1 MVNQTNRMPPKKQK
15 KLGAPF
21 AFKGAAPLDRG
32 LLATILIIVVFGL
45 VMLFSVSYASGYYQ
59 YNDSFYYIYNQGK
72 LAFGGIIVMF
82 LASYVNLDWVRIFTW
97 PLYAIT
103 IFLLIIVFFFT
114 SSNDGL
120 EEFHRWIYIG
130 GSSFQPSEIAKFS
143 ISLTCAWLATRY
155 EKKIRSNRFKEYT
168 IYGIGIF
175 MIALAPMAVL
185 IYKEPHLSATVIMIC
200 ITLIVMFMAGTN
212 WRWCT
217 LGIVCMGAGIATI
230 GLFLDKIIP
239 LLPEHAQPRL
249 ELWENPFLDPLGKG
263 MQTVQGLYAIGS
275 GGLKGLGIGN
285 SRQKHLWVPE
295 PYNDFIFSIIC
306 EELGFIGALI
316 ILFLFALLIFFGFR
330 TAVKCPDR
338 FNSLVAAG
346 ITGQVAVQVFF
357 NIGVVTGLLPNTGIS
372 LPFFSYGGTS
382 LLMLLGEMGILLAI
396 SRKCNEKTEEQ
407 AVPAKPNES
416 KEQVVMYPTKE

>member
-1 MVNQTNRMPPKKQK
+1 MV
-15 KLGAPF
+15 
-21 AFKGAAPLDRG
+21 
-32 LLATILIIVVFGL
+32 I
-45 VMLFSVSYASGYYQ
+45 
-59 YNDSFYYIYNQGK
+59 
-72 LAFGGIIVMF
+72 
-82 LASYVNLDWVRIFTW
+82 ASYVNTEWLKIFTW
-97 PLYAIT
+97 PLYLLT
-103 IFLLIIVFFFT
+103 IFLLIIVYAFT
-114 SSNDGL
+114 SPNEGL

-130 GSSFQPSEIAKFS
+130 GSSFQPSEVAKFS
-143 ISLTCAWLATRY
+143 ISLACASLATRY

-168 IYGIGIF
+168 VYGIFIF
-175 MIALAPMAVL
+175 FLALAPMAVL
-185 IYKEPHLSATVIMIC
+185 IYFEPHLSATIIMIC
-200 ITLIVMFMAGTN
+200 ITLIIMFMAGTN
-212 WRWCT
+212 WKWCT
-217 LGIVCMGAGIATI
+217 FGIVSMAIGIASI

-239 LLPEHAQPRL
+239 LLPPHAQPRL
-249 ELWENPFLDPLGKG
+249 LLWEDPFSDPLGDG

-275 GGLKGLGIGN
+275 GGLSGLGIGN

-295 PYNDFIFSIIC
+295 PYNDFIFSIVC

-338 FNSLVAAG
+338 FSGLVAAG

-396 SRKCNEKTEEQ
+396 SRKCNKAREEASQPEQTEEKTNQ
-407 AVPAKPNES
+407 DPIVIYPK
-416 KEQVVMYPTKE
+416 KE